1 MSRSRRRAAAGILGV
16 RPRRSPEER
25 PYGPLAAAHLRTHF
39 GALPDPRVERAKR
52 HDLLD
57 IVGLSLCAV
66 LCGADTWVDV
76 ERFGRA
82 KLDWLRT
89 FLGLSNGIPSH
100 DTFGRVFA
108 ALDPAAFETAFL
120 GWVRDLV
127 TATQGQVIAIDGKTL
142 RRSHDRPNGGGP
154 LHLVSAWAETNRLV
168 VGQVAV
174 DGKSNEIT
182 AIPALL
188 EVLALAG
195 CIVTIDAM
203 GCQTAIANQIVAGG
217 ADYVLALKD
226 NQPTLHRGVA
236 TYFAEVDD
244 RDPAPARTGR
254 MVEKNHGRLET
265 RACVA
270 SADSALLRWL
280 DPTGAWTGLHSVAM
294 VTAERR
300 TDGTVSRETRYFLSS
315 LPPDAALLARAVRE
329 HWGIENRLHWVLDL
343 AFREDESRVRSGH
356 AAENLAVLRHLAL
369 NLLRRESTAR
379 VGVKAKRL
387 MCGWD
392 GAYLLK
398 VLAG

>member
-1 MSRSRRRAAAGILGV
+1 MD
-16 RPRRSPEER
+16 
-25 PYGPLAAAHLRTHF
+25 PLAVTHLRTHF

-52 HDLLD
+52 HDLLE
-57 IVGLSLCAV
+57 IVVLALCAV

-82 KLDWLRT
+82 KVDWLRT
-89 FLGLSNGIPSH
+89 FLALPNGIPSH

-120 GWVRDLV
+120 GWVRELV

-142 RRSHDRPNGGGP
+142 RRSHDRTNGGGP

-182 AIPALL
+182 AIPVLL
-188 EVLALAG
+188 EVLALSG

-203 GCQTAIANQIVAGG
+203 GCQTAIAATIVRGG

-226 NQPTLHRGVA
+226 NQPTLRQGVA
-236 TYFAEVDD
+236 TYFAQLDD
-244 RDPAPARTGR
+244 RDPAPARAART
-254 MVEKNHGRLET
+254 VEKNHGRLEM
-265 RACVA
+265 RDCVA
-270 SADSALLRWL
+270 SADPALLAWL
-280 DPTGAWTGLHSVAM
+280 DPAHAWTGLRSVAM
-294 VTAERR
+294 VTAKRR
-300 TDGTVSRETRYFLSS
+300 TGDATSRETRSFLSS
-315 LPPDAALLARAVRE
+315 LPADATLLARAVRS
-329 HWGIENRLHWVLDL
+329 HWGIENRLHWVLNI

-369 NLLRRESTAR
+369 NLLRQERTAK

-392 GAYLLK
+392 GRYLLK